1 MDNYDINAL
10 TEMQK
15 KRKKSK
21 IISWI
26 MIGIVIAIGITIAA
40 VAAYGLIIFR
50 NKIIEY
56 KKIKEEKNEKSNM

>member
-1 MDNYDINAL
+1 MDNDDINAL

-21 IISWI
+21 ISSWI

-40 VAAYGLIIFR
+40 VAAYGLIAYPINLFTQ
-50 NKIIEY
+50 
-56 KKIKEEKNEKSNM
+56 

>member
-21 IISWI
+21 I
-26 MIGIVIAIGITIAA
+26 TIAA
-40 VAAYGLIIFR
+40 VAAYGLIAYPINLFTQ
-50 NKIIEY
+50 
-56 KKIKEEKNEKSNM
+56 

>member
-26 MIGIVIAIGITIAA
+26 IAYPINLFAQ
-40 VAAYGLIIFR
+40 
-50 NKIIEY
+50 
-56 KKIKEEKNEKSNM
+56 

>member
-26 MIGIVIAIGITIAA
+26 MIGIIIAIGITIAA
-40 VAAYGLIIFR
+40 VLIAYPINLFTQ
-50 NKIIEY
+50 
-56 KKIKEEKNEKSNM
+56 

>member
-1 MDNYDINAL
+1 MKNVYMDNYDINAL

-40 VAAYGLIIFR
+40 VAAYGLIAYPINLFTQ
-50 NKIIEY
+50 
-56 KKIKEEKNEKSNM
+56 

>member
-40 VAAYGLIIFR
+40 VAAYGLIAYPINLF
-50 NKIIEY
+50 IQ
-56 KKIKEEKNEKSNM
+56 